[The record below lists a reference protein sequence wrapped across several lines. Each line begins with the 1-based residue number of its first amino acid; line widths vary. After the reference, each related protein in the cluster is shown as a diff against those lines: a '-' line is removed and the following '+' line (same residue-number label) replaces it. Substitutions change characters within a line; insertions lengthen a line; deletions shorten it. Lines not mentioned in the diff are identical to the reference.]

1 MIEEVYK
8 LTKGKVPIIGVGGV
22 SSGQDAYDKIVA
34 GASAVQLYSSF
45 VFHGPPLVTKVKR
58 ELDEILHRNG
68 FDNVQQAVG
77 QGVQKDS
84 KHWYSY
90 FF

>member
-1 MIEEVYK
+1 MIK
-8 LTKGKVPIIGVGGV
+8 NF
-22 SSGQDAYDKIVA
+22 SGQDAYEKILA

-58 ELDEILHRNG
+58 ELEEILKSNG
-68 FDNVQQAVG
+68 YDTVSQAVG
-77 QGVQKDS
+77 QGVQKERRS
-84 KHWYSY
+84 FFSY